1 MPHRAKRLL
10 PDVHPKAGRRGSGGA
25 ALERNIYGYLAATI
39 GREIV
44 RGVYPPGSLLPNVQD
59 LCRRFSVSRT
69 ALREAYG
76 LLTAKALIVARPKVG
91 TWVRPR
97 AEWHMIDPDVLA
109 WHLESD
115 PSAQFIADLFALRQM
130 VEPGAAAAA
139 ARLHDP
145 RTIEAIT
152 AAFGDMERYR
162 DGSGDLIEAD
172 LQFHMA
178 ILSGSAN
185 PFLSALGG
193 LIHASLQCVFRY
205 SWKGAA
211 KMADSRLRQHGVILE
226 AIRAGDPG
234 AAERRMAE
242 LLAASFEDVRA
253 AFGTGE
259 AAKPTLA
266 LQPKRSIA
274 TRSA

>member
-1 MPHRAKRLL
+1 MPHRARRASSQVPKR
-10 PDVHPKAGRRGSGGA
+10 AGSAEPRGA
-25 ALERNIYGYLAATI
+25 TLERNIYGFLAATI

-44 RGVYPPGSLLPNVQD
+44 SGVYPPGSLLPNVQE
-59 LCRRFSVSRT
+59 LCQRFGVSRT
-69 ALREAYG
+69 ALREAYS

-115 PSAQFIADLFALRQM
+115 PSEQFVADLFALRQM

-145 RTIEAIT
+145 ETIAKID
-152 AAFGDMERYR
+152 AAFADMERFK

-185 PFLSALGG
+185 PFLAALGG
-193 LIHASLQCVFRY
+193 LIHTSLQCVFRY
-205 SWKGAA
+205 SWKGAS

-226 AIRAGDPG
+226 AIRDGDPTS
-234 AAERRMAE
+234 AHQRMAH
-242 LLAASFEDVRA
+242 LLAESFEDVRA
-253 AFGTGE
+253 AFE
-259 AAKPTLA
+259 NDRAPPPPVRASRRRAAIP
-266 LQPKRSIA
+266 
-274 TRSA
+274 SA